1 MKKYAGIEEVF
12 CKLIDRLTRERAD
25 NEEIA
30 NIIYLGICGGTG
42 SPIDTKKIVD
52 YLKKYVDSDSYI
64 NEEG

>member
-1 MKKYAGIEEVF
+1 MKKYASIEEVF
-12 CKLIDRLTRERAD
+12 SKLIDRLTKESVD

-42 SPIDTKKIVD
+42 SPLDTKKIVD
-52 YLKKYVDSDSYI
+52 HLKKCVASDSYI